1 MVAFTSQGK
10 ILYRQKFGFC
20 DEQVGSKRGDCPT
33 YEVNTF
39 GAWRLAAL
47 GSGDSSRYTGDLSVR
62 WEKAH
67 GNRGL
72 LRRVT
77 GVSIQ
82 NVGWVR
88 WLETLRA
95 GGLG

>member
-1 MVAFTSQGK
+1 MWDNPQRRAQNART
-10 ILYRQKFGFC
+10 
-20 DEQVGSKRGDCPT
+20 T
-33 YEVNTF
+33 NEVNTF

-72 LRRVT
+72 LRRVAGET
-77 GVSIQ
+77 LPD
-82 NVGWVR
+82 VGWVR